1 MSGEQQPSPVLNPL
15 AAVEEDG
22 FRKRRK
28 KCSVAENRI
37 LIERYFHS
45 GPERKGYRQIMV
57 RLREERGLIKV
68 TETFKQVRTELKSNL
83 FTTVELGELSSLG
96 QIQCNECR
104 RVTIN
109 IVKKCC
115 HMQLSVIF
123 VYIFTVHSIVTP

>member
-1 MSGEQQPSPVLNPL
+1 
-15 AAVEEDG
+15 
-22 FRKRRK
+22 
-28 KCSVAENRI
+28 
-37 LIERYFHS
+37 
-45 GPERKGYRQIMV
+45 MV